1 MTVKTLTLDAVTLL
15 AATGRAC
22 DVDALMQRLDERAP
36 FTECKLIDYALGLVE
51 AQAGRQRIYHY
62 LFAGNPIQRNY
73 AALFFKRRGATDI
86 LAEAVA
92 ADAIDTVQ
100 AHAR

>member
-1 MTVKTLTLDAVTLL
+1 MIVNILTLDAVTLL

-22 DVDALMQRLDERAP
+22 DVDTLMQRLDDRAS
-36 FTECKLIDYALGLVE
+36 FTECKLIDHALGLVE
-51 AQAGRQRIYHY
+51 ARAGRQRIYHY

-92 ADAIDTVQ
+92 AGAIDTVQ
-100 AHAR
+100 AYAR